1 MVSYSKRLRD
11 SVKLSL
17 SYFRTLT
24 AKTLL
29 PVTKPLSLCLKLMKR
44 FWLFHFEKRKKH
56 IRGGV
61 SGLAKKESDFS
72 CLFLL
77 MFLTLQ
83 RKNLF
88 LISRCEE
95 VIDIGE

>member
-1 MVSYSKRLRD
+1 MVSYSKELRD

-17 SYFRTLT
+17 SYFRTLI
-24 AKTLL
+24 AKTLF

-44 FWLFHFEKRKKH
+44 FWLFHFEKRKN
-56 IRGGV
+56 RTREVGFR
-61 SGLAKKESDFS
+61 LAKKESNFS

>member
-1 MVSYSKRLRD
+1 M
-11 SVKLSL
+11 KLSL
-17 SYFRTLT
+17 SYFRTLI
-24 AKTLL
+24 AKTLF
-29 PVTKPLSLCLKLMKR
+29 PITKPLSLCLKLMKR

-61 SGLAKKESDFS
+61 SGLAKKESDFN

-88 LISRCEE
+88 LISRCGE